1 MLFHC
6 SICCFMQ
13 IMSVV
18 AVQLCSFV
26 ANWAD
31 FLQIVLFWCKL
42 CYFLQFRLFCR
53 EQYFC
58 RKICALRGT
67 FGPASRH
74 FILLVT
80 PDWHIR
86 VHSGCCRSGHCHA
99 GRATFQRS
107 GRPGETIN
115 PWNND
120 SAPRTLSIGFA
131 CSSTGHPC
139 LRLIWVNTPT
149 SSSSML
155 WLIPANQLFSIKHL
169 LDNWFLLIGMWDAW
183 KLVFHNKVE
192 RIVCNILFR
201 KLSNM
206 VTYARHQKWI
216 LKASL

>member
-58 RKICALRGT
+58 RKICALPGT

-86 VHSGCCRSGHCHA
+86 VHSGCCRSGHCLA
-99 GRATFQRS
+99 GWATFQRS

-115 PWNND
+115 PWNNN
-120 SAPRTLSIGFA
+120 SAHA
-131 CSSTGHPC
+131 PC
-139 LRLIWVNTPT
+139 RLVLPAPQ
-149 SSSSML
+149 L
-155 WLIPANQLFSIKHL
+155 GIPVSGWSGWTRQPAAHQCCG
-169 LDNWFLLIGMWDAW
+169 WFLQISY
-183 KLVFHNKVE
+183 F
-192 RIVCNILFR
+192 
-201 KLSNM
+201 
-206 VTYARHQKWI
+206 Q
-216 LKASL
+216 